1 MSIDDS
7 RDEIDLHVRNSKINN
22 RKIALDAI
30 WFGEGKLIVQENKKN
45 ESKEDEY
52 DKLLGMNG
60 NK

>member
-52 DKLLGMNG
+52 DKLLGMDG